1 LTQSAAS
8 VSASSSSQVL
18 RVAAA
23 WGTTIVGVKL
33 LDRGQDCVLGEVPGA
48 LAAMPD
54 GLAASPAPLRACGSG
69 WELDAR
75 GAINGRLMLRGRE
88 ENLLGLARSG
98 AAVPVLPGD
107 YGLVQYGLFSVFFQF
122 TTPAVALKS
131 KSKRPW
137 LAPITLLWRALTRD
151 PLVGLSLFSS
161 LVLHLGLIGLLIINW
176 TPDEYRLPP
185 ELVSPEDYAARFG
198 LKRILPEM
206 LAAAPSKDEK
216 AGGGQGVKDPGAKD
230 PKKQG
235 GGQKI
240 AGKEGKAGL
249 NGKEDH
255 SELTGE
261 IKPVTN
267 YGGLSEALADTG
279 TEMRKTLSEIATVAD
294 ALGGLNSNNVV
305 LGSGPGTGLHGSGG
319 GGGGTGA
326 GVMFG
331 SGTLNTGWGAGTG
344 GGFGSG
350 AGGPGGRGTG
360 GFGSG
365 GPGGGP
371 GGGTGPGNGAGN
383 GPGEHG
389 LQTAG
394 GGGATHGGL
403 SAEQIRR
410 VVMAHRGALQA
421 CYEMEA
427 QKDPTLR
434 GGVTSAW
441 TIDPGGTVTSA
452 SLAGTT
458 IHNARVEGCVL
469 RQIRTWHFPASD
481 GVSQA
486 TYPFSFGIGR

>member
-1 LTQSAAS
+1 MNAS
-8 VSASSSSQVL
+8 PTPPSQVL
-18 RVAAA
+18 RVAAT

-33 LDRGQDCVLGEVPGA
+33 LDPGQDCVLGEVPGA

-54 GLAASPAPLRACGSG
+54 GLDASASPLRAVGGG

-75 GAINGRLMLRGRE
+75 GAIAGSLMLRGRE
-88 ENLLGLARSG
+88 ENVPGLARAG
-98 AAVPVLPGD
+98 APVPVLPGD
-107 YGLVQYGLFSVFFQF
+107 YGLIQYGLFSVFFQY
-122 TTPAVALKS
+122 TTPAAAIERKQRS
-131 KSKRPW
+131 RWARPFVLFW
-137 LAPITLLWRALTRD
+137 RLLTDD

-161 LVLHLGLIGLLIINW
+161 IVFHLGLIGLLIINW

-185 ELVSPEDYAARFG
+185 ELVSPEDYAALFG
-198 LKRILPEM
+198 LKRVLPEM
-206 LAAAPSKDEK
+206 EPVAPSNDDKS
-216 AGGGQGVKDPGAKD
+216 GGGKGVKDPGAKD

-240 AGKEGKAGL
+240 VGKEGKAGL

-255 SELTGE
+255 SELPGE
-261 IKPVTN
+261 IKPTTN

-279 TEMRKTLSEIATVAD
+279 TDIKKTLSEIATVAD

-305 LGSGPGTGLHGSGG
+305 LGSGPGTGLHGAGA

-331 SGTLNTGWGAGTG
+331 SGTLNTGWGPGNG

-350 AGGPGGRGTG
+350 AGGPGGRGSG

-365 GPGGGP
+365 GNGNGTGGGN
-371 GGGTGPGNGAGN
+371 GNGS

-389 LQTAG
+389 IQGAAG
-394 GGGATHGGL
+394 GGASHGGL
-403 SAEQIRR
+403 SPEQIRR

-421 CYEMEA
+421 CYEIEA

-434 GGVTSAW
+434 GGITAAW
-441 TIDPGGTVTSA
+441 TIDASGAVTSA
-452 SLAGTT
+452 SQAGST

-469 RQIRTWHFPASD
+469 RQIRTWHFPSSD
-481 GVSQA
+481 GVSQVSS
-486 TYPFSFGIGR
+486 YPFSFGIGR